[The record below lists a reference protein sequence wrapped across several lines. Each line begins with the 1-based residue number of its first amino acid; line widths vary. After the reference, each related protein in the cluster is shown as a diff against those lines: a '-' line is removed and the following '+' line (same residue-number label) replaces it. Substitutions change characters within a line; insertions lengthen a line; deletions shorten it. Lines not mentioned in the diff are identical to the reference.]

1 MGIRAQKSFPKSPAE
16 GLALGRGVWVR
27 VHIAGALETGPDW
40 QHRHGPPICNY
51 IIENLMLECPTWYPT
66 RPKVHRT
73 LPRVSSVS
81 PNRVGVAFRNKARHV
96 GCPVRCHFSSLV
108 DDLADGLN
116 CTHYTSSPHP
126 RPTDWDQAPAPPGP
140 PRLFP
145 GEAPAP
151 PDTPGF
157 CTGGAPAP
165 PDPPGN
171 SDCRKHVKMNS
182 RQTQA
187 KRGQVCMCGDS
198 DGGSDGNC

>member
-51 IIENLMLECPTWYPT
+51 IIENLMLECTTWYPT
-66 RPKVHRT
+66 RPKVHCT
-73 LPRVSSVS
+73 LPRVSSV
-81 PNRVGVAFRNKARHV
+81 ALRNKARHV

-126 RPTDWDQAPAPPGP
+126 RPTDWDQAPAPP
-140 PRLFP
+140 
-145 GEAPAP
+145 
-151 PDTPGF
+151 
-157 CTGGAPAP
+157 
-165 PDPPGN
+165 DPPG
-171 SDCRKHVKMNS
+171 CFPGRLPPP
-182 RQTQA
+182 RTP
-187 KRGQVCMCGDS
+187 QVFVP
-198 DGGSDGNC
+198 GGLPPPPIPPGIPIAENT

>member
-66 RPKVHRT
+66 RPKVHCT
-73 LPRVSSVS
+73 LPRVSS
-81 PNRVGVAFRNKARHV
+81 VAFRNKARHA
-96 GCPVRCHFSSLV
+96 GCPVRCHFLKSWVFSSLV

-126 RPTDWDQAPAPPGP
+126 RPTDWDQAPAPPDLTSLRSHLG
-140 PRLFP
+140 
-145 GEAPAP
+145 
-151 PDTPGF
+151 T
-157 CTGGAPAP
+157 
-165 PDPPGN
+165 
-171 SDCRKHVKMNS
+171 SS
-182 RQTQA
+182 RPCSLT
-187 KRGQVCMCGDS
+187 RP
-198 DGGSDGNC
+198 GSDRHARRACRCRGAGQPMHRPLHRRSQLP

>member
-51 IIENLMLECPTWYPT
+51 IIENLMLECTTWYPT
-66 RPKVHRT
+66 RPKVHCT
-73 LPRVSSVS
+73 LPRVSSV
-81 PNRVGVAFRNKARHV
+81 ALRNKARHV

-126 RPTDWDQAPAPPGP
+126 RPTDWDQAPAPP
-140 PRLFP
+140 
-145 GEAPAP
+145 
-151 PDTPGF
+151 
-157 CTGGAPAP
+157 
-165 PDPPGN
+165 DPPGN

-187 KRGQVCMCGDS
+187 KRGQVCRCGDS

>member
-81 PNRVGVAFRNKARHV
+81 PNRVGVAFRNKARHA
-96 GCPVRCHFSSLV
+96 GCPVRCHFLKSWVFSSLV

-126 RPTDWDQAPAPPGP
+126 RPVVSRGGSRPPGH
-140 PRLFP
+140 PRFLYR
-145 GEAPAP
+145 
-151 PDTPGF
+151 
-157 CTGGAPAP
+157 GGSR
-165 PDPPGN
+165 PPG
-171 SDCRKHVKMNS
+171 SPREFRLPKTRKNEFPPNPSQERSSLHVW
-182 RQTQA
+182 
-187 KRGQVCMCGDS
+187 G
-198 DGGSDGNC
+198 

>member
-1 MGIRAQKSFPKSPAE
+1 
-16 GLALGRGVWVR
+16 
-27 VHIAGALETGPDW
+27 
-40 QHRHGPPICNY
+40 
-51 IIENLMLECPTWYPT
+51 
-66 RPKVHRT
+66 
-73 LPRVSSVS
+73 
-81 PNRVGVAFRNKARHV
+81 
-96 GCPVRCHFSSLV
+96 
-108 DDLADGLN
+108 
-116 CTHYTSSPHP
+116 
-126 RPTDWDQAPAPPGP
+126 
-140 PRLFP
+140 LFP